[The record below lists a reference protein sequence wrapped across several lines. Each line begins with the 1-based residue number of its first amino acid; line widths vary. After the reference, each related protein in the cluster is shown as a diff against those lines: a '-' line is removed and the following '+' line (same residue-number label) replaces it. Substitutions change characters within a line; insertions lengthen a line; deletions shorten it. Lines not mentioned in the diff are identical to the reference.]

1 MKKSGGGSLMME
13 IELKNFS
20 AELHVHTLLSP
31 CAELEMIPP
40 LIVQE
45 ALDRNIDLIAIT
57 DHNATANIEAVQK
70 AAAGSGL
77 KVLPGMELQTRE
89 EVHLLCLFDTL
100 EQAYALQEQVD
111 RLFPPIPNNP
121 DYFGEQFVVD
131 ATGDFICREERLLL
145 ASIDIGLHEAVEF
158 VGGLGG
164 LAIPAHVDR
173 KAYGLLEVLGFVP
186 TDVPIEALEVS
197 RNVKIA
203 EAPDRF
209 PQVRGYPLLQGGDAH
224 RLEELLGANHFTLAK
239 RSVDEIRLALRGVD
253 GRNLKIVRDG

>member
-1 MKKSGGGSLMME
+1 MLVMRE
-13 IELKNFS
+13 TEFRTFS

-45 ALDRNIDLIAIT
+45 ALDRGIDLIAIT

-70 AAAGSGL
+70 AATGSGL

-111 RLFPPIPNNP
+111 RLFPHIPNNP

-145 ASIDIGLHEAVEF
+145 ASIDIGLHEAIEF
-158 VGGLGG
+158 VDGLGG
-164 LAIPAHVDR
+164 LAVPAHVDR
-173 KAYGLLEVLGFVP
+173 KAYGLLAVLGFAP
-186 TDVPIEALEVS
+186 KDVHIEALEIS
-197 RNVKIA
+197 RNLKVA
-203 EAPDRF
+203 EAPVRF

-224 RLEELLGANHFTLAK
+224 RLGEMLGANRLTLAR
-239 RSVDEIRLALRGVD
+239 RSVDEIRLALKELD
-253 GRNLKIVRDG
+253 GRNLKIVRES